1 MQTYEKYLL
10 IAEALEQEAD
20 DMQYCRDIN
29 LVFSYKPKEIRA
41 VREAAERF
49 RYKAMM
55 ESKPTP
61 GNYAI
66 AE

>member
-1 MQTYEKYLL
+1 M
-10 IAEALEQEAD
+10 IAEALEKEAD

-29 LVFSYKPKEIRA
+29 LVFSYKPKEIKA
-41 VREAAERF
+41 VRDLAETFRF
-49 RYKAMM
+49 KAMM
-55 ESKPTP
+55 ELKPTP